1 MSIPHTVVLASQL
14 VTFNSSQPQSSSV
27 LLHANAEHTNRV
39 TYSCTALHTY
49 PIAATKS
56 FPTCVAH
63 GTFYNPPSYRSMP
76 LPPTSYT
83 IVGCDALLLPL
94 LPGRFFVQRSF
105 TRPSLK
111 YTGYVFFFLYF
122 HFFLFFFFFFKY
134 IIYIHFAAAAVISSG
149 TYFHIICICFSV
161 YMCICVRYVCLSLY
175 IPGSC
180 FCFFLH
186 L

>member
-1 MSIPHTVVLASQL
+1 MSSHVTVFGKMYSLKTQFAKKVRQRNKSHRPATTPRHRRLVHSTYTVVLASQL

-122 HFFLFFFFFFKY
+122 HFFLFFFFFLN
-134 IIYIHFAAAAVISSG
+134 I
-149 TYFHIICICFSV
+149 
-161 YMCICVRYVCLSLY
+161 
-175 IPGSC
+175 
-180 FCFFLH
+180 
-186 L
+186 